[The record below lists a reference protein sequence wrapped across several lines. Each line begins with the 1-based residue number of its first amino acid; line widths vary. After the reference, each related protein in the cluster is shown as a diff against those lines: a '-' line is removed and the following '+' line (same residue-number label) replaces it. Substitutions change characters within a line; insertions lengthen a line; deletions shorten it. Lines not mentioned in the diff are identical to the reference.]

1 MKKLLTQYGVKE
13 LITQEEYQIKLD
25 NGEISSEEAISVDLN
40 YLRCELCETETDTLI
55 NFKRKGLGFKFIC
68 RECYY
73 ISANASNNNLWKEEL
88 ECIENDL
95 KYTRRHDRY
104 VHLKEKYDDEFI
116 ENMIDDI

>member
-13 LITQEEYQIKLD
+13 LLTEEEFRIKLD
-25 NGEISSEEAISVDLN
+25 SGTIKNEEAIDVDLK

-55 NFKRKGLGFKFIC
+55 NFKRKGLGSRFIC
-68 RECYY
+68 QECYY

-95 KYTRRHDRY
+95 KYTRRHERHAY
-104 VHLKEKYDDEFI
+104 LKEKYDDEFI
-116 ENMIDDI
+116 ENMIDN